1 MIGIHALSLI
11 LALCVFSSSAW
22 AQDKSYSW
30 ISPPSRAQLERD
42 PTLLPKGKGFLFVP
56 TMSNPLN
63 EPRYRVFQGNDEVT
77 EASPGTGVLLLPGY
91 YEVFIGSG
99 SIAQMMSRTVEVR
112 EGMTTLVK
120 PFWAGLVINVI
131 DPNRTSVN
139 ESYELYWQDQQENYG
154 IGFGIEEE
162 RGEAVKTW
170 LLPPGVYTVLSVG
183 DNISTTRKFSVRLEP
198 GELVQR
204 NLVVDTNSLSFMG
217 FYPPTLQGLLGQ
229 SRSSNWKT
237 SWQLS
242 GSTQFTTS
250 QNTTGNDLSI
260 FSLSAQIF
268 GRASYNSDRT
278 FANLRLIVEE
288 GFTREE
294 GDAFRKSIDD
304 FDLRGTYIYRGF
316 SERFGPYLRGQLSTK
331 LFETEAR
338 FDQAQP
344 IDQISASG
352 DTTRL
357 TDIKEFKISPAL
369 SPLEFSQGLGI
380 NSQLMRSFPLNL
392 AMRIGLGA
400 RQTYVFDTYDLVDDR
415 TTNRTTAR
423 QISTATSIGLETL
436 LVLDSR
442 LSRFVS
448 LDSEFELLI
457 PGIQTDS
464 WEFSWENRWRV
475 QLSRY
480 INLDLVV
487 DIQRRKPVMRLQSEQ
502 QALLRFVYLL

>member
-1 MIGIHALSLI
+1 MTRLLPFTLCALLWAA
-11 LALCVFSSSAW
+11 ALQ
-22 AQDKSYSW
+22 AQDKSYTW
-30 ISPPSRAQLERD
+30 IAAPSRGQLERD
-42 PTLLPKGKGFLFVP
+42 PSLIPKGKGFLFVP
-56 TMSNPLN
+56 TMTNALN
-63 EPRYRVFQGNDEVT
+63 EPSYRVFRGNDEVAAPNT
-77 EASPGTGVLLLPGY
+77 STGVMLSPGF
-91 YEVFIGSG
+91 YEVYIGSG

-112 EGMTTLVK
+112 EGMTTLIK

-131 DPNRTSVN
+131 DANRTSIN

-204 NLVVDTNSLSFMG
+204 NLVVDTNSQSFIG

-229 SRSSNWKT
+229 GRSSNWKT

-250 QNTTGNDLSI
+250 QNTTGEDLSV
-260 FSLSAQIF
+260 FSLSTQVF
-268 GRASYNSDRT
+268 GRSSYNSDKA
-278 FANLRLIVEE
+278 FANLRLIFEE

-316 SERFGPYLRGQLSTK
+316 SERFGPYLRGELSTK
-331 LFETEAR
+331 LFATEAR
-338 FDQAQP
+338 FAQQQRLYQ
-344 IDQISASG
+344 IDAKG
-352 DTTRL
+352 DTTRVL
-357 TDIKEFKISPAL
+357 AGVDDFTLSPSL
-369 SPLEFSQGLGI
+369 SPLEFRQGLGI
-380 NSQLMRSFPLNL
+380 NSQLVRSFQLNL

-400 RQTYVFDTYDLVDDR
+400 RQTYVFDTFDLSQDR
-415 TTNRTTAR
+415 TSARAIKSTT
-423 QISTATSIGLETL
+423 STGLEAL

-442 LSRFVS
+442 LSNFIS
-448 LDSEFELLI
+448 LDSEFDLLI
-457 PGIQTDS
+457 PEVNNKS
-464 WEFSWENRWRV
+464 WEFTWENRLRINI
-475 QLSRY
+475 SRF

-487 DIQRRKPVMRLQSEQ
+487 DFQRQKPFNRLQSEQ

>member
-1 MIGIHALSLI
+1 MNAIRLLHLLIIFFCMGASLTQ
-11 LALCVFSSSAW
+11 

-42 PTLLPKGKGFLFVP
+42 PSLIPKGKGFLFVP
-56 TMSNPLN
+56 AMSNPLN
-63 EPRYRVFQGNDEVT
+63 EPSYRVFQGNDEVT
-77 EASPGTGVLLLPGY
+77 EANPGTGVMLAPGY

-120 PFWAGLVINVI
+120 PFWSGLVINVI
-131 DPNRTSVN
+131 DDNRTSVN
-139 ESYELYWQDQQENYG
+139 ESYELYWQDQRENYG

-198 GELVQR
+198 GELIQR
-204 NLVVDTNSLSFMG
+204 NLVVDTSTLRFIG

-229 SRSSNWKT
+229 GRSSNWKT

-260 FSLSAQIF
+260 FSLSAQVF
-268 GRASYNSDRT
+268 GRTSYNSENT
-278 FANLRLIVEE
+278 FANIRFIVEE

-304 FDLRGTYIYRGF
+304 LDLRGTYIYRGL
-316 SERFGPYLRGQLSTK
+316 SDRFGPYLRGQISTK
-331 LFETEAR
+331 LFSTEAR
-338 FDQAQP
+338 FDQPQRLS
-344 IDQISASG
+344 QINTKG
-352 DTTRL
+352 DTTAL
-357 TDIKEFKISPAL
+357 FNISEFTISPAL
-369 SPLEFSQGLGI
+369 SPLEFSQGFGI
-380 NSQLMRSFPLNL
+380 NAQLVRSFPLNL
-392 AMRIGLGA
+392 AMRVGLGA
-400 RQTYVFDTYDLVDDR
+400 RQTYVFDTYDLSQD
-415 TTNRTTAR
+415 RTTAR
-423 QISTATSIGLETL
+423 QIETATSTGLETL

-442 LSRFVS
+442 ISRFVS

-457 PGIQTDS
+457 PGLRTKA
-464 WEFSWENRWRV
+464 WEFSLENRWRI

-480 INLDLVV
+480 INLDLVLDV
-487 DIQRRKPVMRLQSEQ
+487 QRRKPILRLQSEQ

>member
-1 MIGIHALSLI
+1 MNAMRQLIILVIALFFQASDTL
-11 LALCVFSSSAW
+11 

-30 ISPPSRAQLERD
+30 IAAPSRAQLERD
-42 PTLLPKGKGFLFVP
+42 PTLIPMGKGFLFVP
-56 TMSNPLN
+56 TMSNSLN
-63 EPRYRVFQGNDEVT
+63 EPRYRVFQGKDEVA
-77 EASPGTGVLLLPGY
+77 EANPGTGILLSPGY

-120 PFWAGLVINVI
+120 PFWSALVINVI
-131 DPNRTSVN
+131 DANRTSVN

-170 LLPPGVYTVLSVG
+170 LLPAGVYTVLSVG
-183 DNISTTRKFSVRLEP
+183 DNISTTNKFSVRLEP

-204 NLVVDTNSLSFMG
+204 NLVVDTNSFSFIG
-217 FYPPTLQGLLGQ
+217 FYPPTLQALLGQ
-229 SRSSNWKT
+229 GRSSNWKT

-268 GRASYNSDRT
+268 GRASYNSERT

-294 GDAFRKSIDD
+294 GDAFRKAIDD
-304 FDLRGTYIYRGF
+304 FDLRGTYIHRGL
-316 SERFGPYLRGQLSTK
+316 SERFGPYLRGQLSAK
-331 LFETEAR
+331 LFATEAR
-338 FDQAQP
+338 FDQRQTLYQ
-344 IDQISASG
+344 IDARG
-352 DTTRL
+352 DTTTL
-357 TDIKEFKISPAL
+357 ADISEFTISPAL
-369 SPLEFSQGLGI
+369 SPLEFSQGFGI
-380 NSQLMRSFPLNL
+380 NSQLVRSFPLNL
-392 AMRIGLGA
+392 AMRLGLGA
-400 RQTYVFDTYDLVDDR
+400 RQTFVFDTYDLSQDR
-415 TTNRTTAR
+415 TSAR
-423 QISTATSIGLETL
+423 QIKTAKSIGLETL

-457 PGIQTDS
+457 PGIKTDS

-475 QLSRY
+475 QLSRFV
-480 INLDLVV
+480 NLDLVV
-487 DIQRRKPVMRLQSEQ
+487 DIQRRKPILRLQSEQ